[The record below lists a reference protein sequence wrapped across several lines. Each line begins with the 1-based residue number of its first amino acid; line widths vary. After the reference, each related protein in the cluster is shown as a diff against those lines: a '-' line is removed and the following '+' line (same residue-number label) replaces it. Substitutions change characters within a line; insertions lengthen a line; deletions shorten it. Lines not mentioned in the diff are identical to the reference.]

1 MNRATQL
8 AATVQV
14 SIWVMA
20 WSMQDRAHRVLTD
33 DRGDG
38 GGKGVIIL
46 VATVLGLIAVVGVGL
61 LITNQINKRAPGL
74 ETGNP

>member
-1 MNRATQL
+1 M
-8 AATVQV
+8 
-14 SIWVMA
+14 
-20 WSMQDRAHRVLTD
+20 
-33 DRGDG
+33 
-38 GGKGVIIL
+38 IIL